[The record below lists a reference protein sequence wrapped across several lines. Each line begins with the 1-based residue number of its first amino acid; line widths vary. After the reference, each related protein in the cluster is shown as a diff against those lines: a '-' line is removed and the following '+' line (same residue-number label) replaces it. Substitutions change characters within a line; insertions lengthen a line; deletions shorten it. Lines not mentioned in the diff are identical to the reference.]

1 MTAKKRR
8 TLFSI
13 QDNMYEGELYSIMR
27 NKDQLE
33 EEQEDQSEEITSII
47 TASRICIF
55 SDPLLL

>member
-33 EEQEDQSEEITSII
+33 EEQEDQS
-47 TASRICIF
+47 
-55 SDPLLL
+55 